1 MKTGAGRTL
10 AAVGEAQHRIE
21 ALKSRIKDLVLAIP
35 LTQRRR
41 LEDSTC
47 AVQAEICALQV
58 AVWRIAGDETSPQS
72 SGQGSAPVGMKG
84 GAQIQKAKHTLIRG
98 CLHRKAVD
106 ATVSAL
112 MPAIFVS
119 IESLLLTVE
128 SQGYILGSDSA
139 LQNLRVSCSKAR
151 SGVDPHHKLLQAQ
164 SASARALMST
174 KRKVLTLKEWK
185 RQVFPDIWGCRR
197 KKLTG
202 LKVRRP
208 VRVLPDYL
216 CVCLRAPLRVCMRA

>member
-1 MKTGAGRTL
+1 MKTEAGRTL
-10 AAVGEAQHRIE
+10 AAVGEAQHRVE
-21 ALKSRIKDLVLAIP
+21 ALKSRIKDLVSAIP
-35 LTQRRR
+35 LTQRKR

-58 AVWRIAGDETSPQS
+58 AVWRLAGNEASQS
-72 SGQGSAPVGMKG
+72 SGQESAPVGMKG
-84 GAQIQKAKHTLIRG
+84 GARIQKAKHTLIRG
-98 CLHRKAVD
+98 CLHRKAAD

-112 MPAIFVS
+112 MPAVFIS
-119 IESLLLTVE
+119 IESLLLTVD
-128 SQGYILGSDSA
+128 SQGYVLESDSA

-151 SGVDPHHKLLQAQ
+151 SGVDPHHKLLLQAQ

-208 VRVLPDYL
+208 VRV
-216 CVCLRAPLRVCMRA
+216 PLRLSVCVRP